1 MTRSISQSFYR
12 SKTWKKCRNAY
23 MDSQHHIC
31 ERCGGLAVICH
42 HKEWLNKANYKNPLI
57 AYGWDNLEALCM
69 DCHNKEHFEDSG
81 NNSKSVIADGL
92 MFDKNGNIT
101 LK

>member
-1 MTRSISQSFYR
+1 
-12 SKTWKKCRNAY
+12 

-69 DCHNKEHFEDSG
+69 DCHNKEHFGDSG

-92 MFDKNGNIT
+92 MFDRNGNIT
-101 LK
+101 QK